1 MYSTQILLNTYDYGY
16 DMDWPPREV
25 EKKSEIGMGSRIKSL
40 GSLATGQQQ
49 QQQQQG
55 GKGNRGTK
63 RDRIGPS
70 K

>member
-25 EKKSEIGMGSRIKSL
+25 EKKSEIGTGSRIKSL
-40 GSLATGQQQ
+40 GSLAAG

-55 GKGNRGTK
+55 GGREPGNKK
-63 RDRIGPS
+63 R
-70 K
+70 